1 MHFDRL
7 SFIQYIHNLPQ
18 DSPERA
24 VLNNVVSLIVRRPSR
39 SELSETIPN
48 ELRMTPLDL
57 LRYNNRKLGAG
68 GFASVFEGDWIGTKV
83 AVKVMRR
90 NISQSVCFVLAYNDR
105 KILT

>member
-1 MHFDRL
+1 MHFDHL
-7 SFIQYIHNLPQ
+7 SFIQYIHDLPQ

-24 VLNNVVSLIVRRPSR
+24 VLNNVVSLIRRPSR
-39 SELSETIPN
+39 SDLSETIPN
-48 ELRMTPLDL
+48 ELRITPLDL

-90 NISQSVCFVLAYNDR
+90 NISQSVCFVLADNDR